1 MLSRAVSRSVVLAS
15 VIVILL
21 IVLGVALYM
30 YTRAPPQQTTTPTQP
45 AATTTPQQR
54 AEIRVAVLF
63 DVGGRGDL
71 SFNDMAALG
80 AERAARDFGVK
91 VEYTTPK
98 SLADMVPLLES
109 LSRERKYDLLVLV
122 GFLWT
127 DALNR
132 TADKFPEQK
141 YALIDASTGVAR
153 PNVVEILFREQE
165 VGALIGV
172 IAAGMARELSKE
184 LGEEGPL
191 RVGAVAG
198 MSIPPLWR
206 FHIGYLFGAK
216 YFEAKTGTKVEF
228 YWTYTGKFD
237 DPSLGRTAAETF
249 IAQKVRV
256 LYGLAGL
263 THVGMFEA
271 VIDHNKKAGKTEV
284 LAIGQD
290 ASQEWISPR
299 DIPVSGAKR
308 VDVAVYKAIE
318 MVVKGTWR
326 GGITVLG
333 LAEEGV
339 GVWDLDGVRY
349 FAEIA
354 VETGKVKVTA
364 DDIVKAVSETRKRYI
379 KDDVWALVE
388 ELANKIKRGE
398 IAFKDPRSP
407 EEYEAIVRELEKG
420 NLNAALAKGSIS

>member
-1 MLSRAVSRSVVLAS
+1 VVLEVPRRAISRSVVIAAIVVLAL
-15 VIVILL
+15 ILVGAF
-21 IVLGVALYM
+21 IYYG
-30 YTRAPPQQTTTPTQP
+30 RAPQ
-45 AATTTPQQR
+45 TPQAPQAQTPAR
-54 AEIRVAVLF
+54 QVKVAVLF
-63 DVGGRGDL
+63 DVGGEGDL

-80 AERAARDFGVK
+80 ARRAASDFGVK
-91 VEYTTPK
+91 VDFTTPR
-98 SLADMVPLLES
+98 SLADMVPLLEK
-109 LSRERKYDLLVLV
+109 LSREGGYDLLVLV

-132 TADKFPEQK
+132 TADKFPQQK
-141 YALIDASTGVAR
+141 YALIDASTGIVR

-172 IAAGMARELSKE
+172 IAAGMARELQRES
-184 LGEEGPL
+184 GETGPL

-216 YFEAKTGTKVEF
+216 YFEAKTGAKVEF
-228 YWTYTGKFD
+228 YWVYTGKFD
-237 DPSLGRTAAETF
+237 DPALGYSAANTLL
-249 IAQKVRV
+249 AQGVRV

-263 THVGMFEA
+263 THVGMFNA
-271 VIDHNKKAGKTEV
+271 VIEWNKKGGPRA

-290 ASQEWISPR
+290 ASQEWYSPR

-308 VDVAVYKAIE
+308 VDVAVYTAIE

-326 GGITVLG
+326 GGIHVLG
-333 LAEEGV
+333 IAEGGV

-354 VETGKVKVTA
+354 VKTEHLKGVTA
-364 DDIVKAVSETRKRYI
+364 DDVVKAVDETRRKYI
-379 KDDVWALVE
+379 KDDVWRLVK
-388 ELANKIKRGE
+388 ELEDMIKRGE

-407 EEYEAIVRELEKG
+407 EEYESIIKELERG
-420 NLNAALAKGSIS
+420 NLNVALAKGRIS

>member
-1 MLSRAVSRSVVLAS
+1 MSRGSLSRPMVVAG
-15 VIVILL
+15 IVIIAL
-21 IVLGVALYM
+21 IIVGALVYI
-30 YTRAPPQQTTTPTQP
+30 YGRTPSTQTPAPTE
-45 AATTTPQQR
+45 R
-54 AEIRVAVLF
+54 EVKVAVLF
-63 DVGGRGDL
+63 DVGGEGDL

-80 AERAARDFGVK
+80 AKNAAKDFNVK
-91 VEYTTPK
+91 VDFTTPK
-98 SLADMVPLLES
+98 SLADMVPLLER
-109 LSRERKYDLLVLV
+109 LSREGGYDLLILV

-132 TADKFPEQK
+132 TADKFPQQK
-141 YALIDASTGVAR
+141 YALIDASTGVVR
-153 PNVVEILFREQE
+153 PNVVEILFKEQE

-172 IAAGMARELSKE
+172 IAAGMARELQKE
-184 LGEEGPL
+184 SGE
-191 RVGAVAG
+191 VGALKIGSVAG

-228 YWTYTGKFD
+228 FWTYTGKFD
-237 DPSLGRTAAETF
+237 DPALGSRAADTLL
-249 IAQKVRV
+249 AQGVRV

-263 THVGMFEA
+263 THVGMFNA
-271 VIDHNKKAGKTEV
+271 VIEWNKRGGPKA

-290 ASQEWISPR
+290 ASQEWYSPR

-333 LAEEGV
+333 IAEGGV

-354 VETGKVKVTA
+354 VDTGRLKDVTA
-364 DDIVKAVSETRKRYI
+364 DDIVKAVEETRGRYI
-379 KDDVWALVE
+379 KNDVWATVK
-388 ELANKIKRGE
+388 ELEDMIRRGE
-398 IAFKDPRSP
+398 IEFKNPANP
-407 EEYEAIVRELEKG
+407 EEYESIVKELEKG
-420 NLNAALAKGSIS
+420 NLNAALAKGRIG

>member
-21 IVLGVALYM
+21 VVLGVALYM

-45 AATTTPQQR
+45 AAATTPQQR

-91 VEYTTPK
+91 VDYTTPK

-141 YALIDASTGVAR
+141 YALIDASTGVVR

-271 VIDHNKKAGKTEV
+271 VIDHNKKAGRTEV

-354 VETGKVKVTA
+354 VETGKVKVSA

-420 NLNAALAKGSIS
+420 NLNAALAKGSVG

>member
-1 MLSRAVSRSVVLAS
+1 MVIAAIVVLAL
-15 VIVILL
+15 ILVGAF
-21 IVLGVALYM
+21 IYYG
-30 YTRAPPQQTTTPTQP
+30 RAPQ
-45 AATTTPQQR
+45 TPQAPQAQTPVR
-54 AEIRVAVLF
+54 QVKVAVLF
-63 DVGGRGDL
+63 DVGGEGDL

-80 AERAARDFGVK
+80 ARRAASDFGVK
-91 VEYTTPK
+91 VDFMTPR
-98 SLADMVPLLES
+98 SLADMVPLLER
-109 LSRERKYDLLVLV
+109 LSREGGYDLLVLV

-132 TADKFPEQK
+132 TADKFPQQK
-141 YALIDASTGVAR
+141 YALIDASTGIVR

-172 IAAGMARELSKE
+172 IAAGMARELQRES
-184 LGEEGPL
+184 GETGSL
-191 RVGAVAG
+191 RVGSVAG

-216 YFEAKTGTKVEF
+216 YFEAKTGAKVEF
-228 YWTYTGKFD
+228 YWVYTGKFD
-237 DPSLGRTAAETF
+237 DPALGYSAANTLL
-249 IAQKVRV
+249 AQGVRV

-263 THVGMFEA
+263 THVGMFNA
-271 VIDHNKKAGKTEV
+271 VIEWNKKGGPRS

-290 ASQEWISPR
+290 ASQEWYSPR

-308 VDVAVYKAIE
+308 VDVAVYTAIE

-326 GGITVLG
+326 GGIHVLG
-333 LAEEGV
+333 IAEGGV

-354 VETGKVKVTA
+354 VKTEHLKDVTA
-364 DDIVKAVSETRKRYI
+364 DDVVKAVDETRRRYI
-379 KDDVWALVE
+379 KDDVWRLVK
-388 ELANKIKRGE
+388 ELEDMIKRGE

-407 EEYEAIVRELEKG
+407 EEYKSIVKELEKG
-420 NLNAALAKGSIS
+420 NLNAALAKGRIS

>member
-1 MLSRAVSRSVVLAS
+1 VVIAAIVVLAL
-15 VIVILL
+15 ILVGAF
-21 IVLGVALYM
+21 IYYG
-30 YTRAPPQQTTTPTQP
+30 RAPQ
-45 AATTTPQQR
+45 TPQ
-54 AEIRVAVLF
+54 AKVAVLF
-63 DVGGRGDL
+63 DVGGEGDL

-80 AERAARDFGVK
+80 ARRAASDFGVK
-91 VEYTTPK
+91 VDFMTPR
-98 SLADMVPLLES
+98 SLADMVPLLEK
-109 LSRERKYDLLVLV
+109 LSKEGGYDLLVLV

-132 TADKFPEQK
+132 TADKFPQQK
-141 YALIDASTGVAR
+141 YALIDASTGIVR

-172 IAAGMARELSKE
+172 IAAGMARELQRES
-184 LGEEGPL
+184 GETGPL
-191 RVGAVAG
+191 RVGSVAG

-216 YFEAKTGTKVEF
+216 YFEAKTGAKVEF
-228 YWTYTGKFD
+228 YWVYTGKFD
-237 DPSLGRTAAETF
+237 DPALGYSAANTLL
-249 IAQKVRV
+249 AQGVRV

-263 THVGMFEA
+263 THVGMFNA
-271 VIDHNKKAGKTEV
+271 VIEWNKKGGPRA

-290 ASQEWISPR
+290 ASQEWYSPR

-308 VDVAVYKAIE
+308 VDVAVYTAIE

-326 GGITVLG
+326 GGIHVLG
-333 LAEEGV
+333 IAEGGV

-354 VETGKVKVTA
+354 VKTGHLKGVTA
-364 DDIVKAVSETRKRYI
+364 DDVVKAVDETRRRYI
-379 KDDVWALVE
+379 KDDVWRLVK
-388 ELANKIKRGE
+388 ELEDMIKRGE

-407 EEYEAIVRELEKG
+407 EEYESIVKELERG
-420 NLNAALAKGSIS
+420 NLNAALAKGRIS